1 MDVSYFKTSI
11 ADGGIQVTHV
21 FFHDPVGF
29 MIEICS
35 SSKLPIIPLVE
46 WIQKMCRNN
55 CYLKIPFSFVGLC
68 DAANPY
74 TYTAFLIFFF
84 GFLLFLFFYLLEL

>member
-35 SSKLPIIPLVE
+35 SSKLPVIPLVE
-46 WIQKMCRNN
+46 
-55 CYLKIPFSFVGLC
+55 
-68 DAANPY
+68 
-74 TYTAFLIFFF
+74 
-84 GFLLFLFFYLLEL
+84 